1 MINTQKQTLE
11 NSQSDGGS
19 IRKGSYRLR
28 IIFSNIILVNGDLK
42 CHTSYHRIHALC
54 GSLERFILELILWD
68 SNLKIIVQDQLGIM
82 KTKFSRMRTKEWGFL
97 VAPQQSDAIEE
108 GGIRLYV
115 TDNNLMRCELVLIAQ
130 PLALTSLLKLWNATR
145 NISSTSKCGN
155 WKMFTLIPKSE
166 LNDDS
171 FKSGNSIVSNH
182 DSFYQLWEFIFRWHS
197 EVKRVKIDYWKYRQ
211 NLTVWL

>member
-1 MINTQKQTLE
+1 MINTQKQTLK

-28 IIFSNIILVNGDLK
+28 IIFSNIIQVDADLK

-82 KTKFSRMRTKEWGFL
+82 KTKFARMRTKKGFL

-108 GGIRLYV
+108 VGIRLYV
-115 TDNNLMRCELVLIAQ
+115 TDNNIMRCELVLIAQ
-130 PLALTSLLKLWNATR
+130 SLALTML
-145 NISSTSKCGN
+145 
-155 WKMFTLIPKSE
+155 
-166 LNDDS
+166 
-171 FKSGNSIVSNH
+171 H
-182 DSFYQLWEFIFRWHS
+182 
-197 EVKRVKIDYWKYRQ
+197 
-211 NLTVWL
+211 